1 MKNNQKPKVL
11 IANTIKGKGFSFS
24 ENNNEWHHSVMTKN
38 IYEKAL
44 KELKIIVSKDDKNY
58 SKALHFV
65 DTAKRYYED
74 AKFFKEKGDKASA
87 FGALNYAFGWLDA
100 GKSIGLF
107 KDN

>member
-1 MKNNQKPKVL
+1 MDTLTNERLEREFKVTG
-11 IANTIKGKGFSFS
+11 N
-24 ENNNEWHHSVMTKN
+24 
-38 IYEKAL
+38 AL
-44 KELKIIVSKDDKNY
+44 EELKIKVDKDNENY
-58 SKALHFV
+58 KKALHFI

-107 KDN
+107 IDKEQYNN